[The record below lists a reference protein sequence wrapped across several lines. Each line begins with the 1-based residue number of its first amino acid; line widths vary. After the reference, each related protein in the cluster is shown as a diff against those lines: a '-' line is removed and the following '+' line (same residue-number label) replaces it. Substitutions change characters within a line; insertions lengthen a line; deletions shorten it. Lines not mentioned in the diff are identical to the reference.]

1 MAQATEEA
9 RRLGKVYGLL
19 AAAFVLFVIVITM
32 LAQFGLPEAVT
43 AFLIVLITVVTYA
56 VIGLTSRTLSLAGFY
71 LADRGVPAGFNG
83 MATATAILAFPFVGL
98 AGAFLADR
106 FLGLAIAIGLLAGF
120 ALLAVLVAP
129 YYRKSGGVT
138 LPDFLAV
145 RFGNPMVRIVAAIV
159 LVTATLPLL
168 AAAMAIAGSV
178 AASVLHLSPG
188 TAAIAVLVLLLLTTL
203 LGGMRGTTFSGG
215 AQAIV
220 VLLAILVPAILFSVQ
235 EYGLPVPQITFGYAL
250 AEADPA
256 GGAIGVLGG
265 SALPVAGLDG
275 FNMLALAI
283 CLAAGVASFPHL
295 VARFGAAPGAGQARL
310 TAGWALVVTGVV
322 VATAPAIAAF
332 VQLAVLRDVVAVEL
346 ADLPQWVFDYG
357 RAGMLSV
364 CGEAPVSAAAIG
376 TACGSGTVI
385 NGLAPTDIGL
395 DADLVTLGFADITGM
410 PYVLTALIAAG
421 AIAAALGTAAATL
434 TAIAS
439 SLGNDLFSRLFAR
452 RASAGRRLILTR
464 LALIATAALA
474 AWIALRRPDAAI
486 AYAIASPSIA
496 AAGFFPALVLGVFWK
511 RTTFWGALLGMAAG
525 AGVTAAYVA
534 MVVSGGLAPIP
545 IPGLTVAGVSAA
557 ASGVFGVPLG
567 FVVAIAV
574 SLVTRAP
581 SLARREVTDAIRR
594 PSPDPV
600 LEDHAT

>member
-19 AAAFVLFVIVITM
+19 ASAFVLFVIVITM
-32 LAQFGLPEAVT
+32 LALFGLPEPVT
-43 AFLIVLITVVTYA
+43 AFLIVLITVVTYGL
-56 VIGLTSRTLSLAGFY
+56 IGLTSRTLSLAGFY
-71 LADRGVPAGFNG
+71 LADRAVPAGFNG

-120 ALLAVLVAP
+120 ALLAILVAP

-138 LPDFLAV
+138 LPDYLAV
-145 RFGNPMVRIVAAIV
+145 RFGNPLVRIVAAIV
-159 LVTATLPLL
+159 LVAATLPLL
-168 AAAMAIAGSV
+168 AAAMAIAGNV
-178 AASVLHLSPG
+178 AASVLHLSQG
-188 TAAIAVLVLLLLTTL
+188 TAAIAVLVLVLLTSL
-203 LGGMRGTTFSGG
+203 LGGMRATTFSGG

-220 VLLAILVPAILFSVQ
+220 LLLAILVPAILLSVQ
-235 EYGLPVPQITFGYAL
+235 EYGFPVPQITFGYAI
-250 AEADPA
+250 AEADPT
-256 GGAIGVLGG
+256 GGAIGVLAGN
-265 SALPVAGLDG
+265 ALPVAGLDG
-275 FNMLALAI
+275 FNMLALSL
-283 CLAAGVASFPHL
+283 CFAAGVASFPHL
-295 VARFGAAPGAGQARL
+295 VARFGAASGAGQARL

-332 VQLAVLRDVVAVEL
+332 VQLAILRDVVGVEL

-357 RAGMLSV
+357 REGMLNV

-376 TACGSGTVI
+376 TACGAGTVI
-385 NGLAPTDIGL
+385 NGLTPADIAL
-395 DADLVTLGFADITGM
+395 DADLVTLGFADITGL
-410 PYVLTALIAAG
+410 PYVLTALVAAG

-434 TAIAS
+434 TTIAS

-452 RASAGRRLILTR
+452 RASAGRRLIVTR
-464 LALIATAALA
+464 VALLAVAGVA
-474 AWIALRRPDAAI
+474 AWIALRRPDDAF
-486 AYAIASPSIA
+486 AYAIAAPSIA

-525 AGVTAAYVA
+525 AGVTAAYVV
-534 MVVSGGLAPIP
+534 MVVSGGLAPMP
-545 IPGLTVAGVSAA
+545 VPGLTAAGVSAA
-557 ASGVFGVPLG
+557 ASGLFGVPLG

-574 SLVTRAP
+574 SLVTRTP

-594 PSPDPV
+594 PNPDPI